1 VDGKIHRIKQWVLSS
16 VRGTMTYHALL
27 GYLECVSMLSAILVP
42 PADGGGKMAKKAELL
57 VN

>member
-1 VDGKIHRIKQWVLSS
+1 
-16 VRGTMTYHALL
+16 MTYHALL